1 MFIARSSRAVGAR
14 GLDDD
19 SLTGIESVS
28 RNDAFKSAAF
38 TSQYCPSRYI
48 QFLLSS
54 RKTSSPGQRDHSIN
68 WSRAATESLE
78 SQCLLLTCQLII
90 LSCRAF
96 LALEKMLGGRWVSLR
111 PMNGFT

>member
-14 GLDDD
+14 ELDDD

-38 TSQYCPSRYI
+38 TSQYCPSRHI

-54 RKTSSPGQRDHSIN
+54 RKTSSPGQRDHS
-68 WSRAATESLE
+68 SRAATESLE